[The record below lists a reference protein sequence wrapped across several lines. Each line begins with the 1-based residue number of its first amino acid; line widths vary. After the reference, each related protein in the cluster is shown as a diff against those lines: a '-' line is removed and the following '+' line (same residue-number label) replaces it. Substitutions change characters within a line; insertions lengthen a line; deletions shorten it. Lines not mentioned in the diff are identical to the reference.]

1 MSPGDIFFIYLIK
14 VVKYKVARFVNVKK
28 LEEVKREK
36 VTYENDIENMVNE
49 KDKNSSHFNI
59 GKIKKV
65 KSRKEIREERKRE
78 KEIKKDLKKETKKIK
93 KNIPDLSPLEDI
105 NDNNAIRTKDGI
117 IDIYQ
122 IPSFDISSMNIY
134 EAKGGILAFTKLLK
148 MYKSNLKIIAMNFP
162 TNTQVQKD
170 FIRRMINSC
179 NDEVREEWLKKEYR
193 RLEAIEVLRSDR
205 EYYCMIFAN
214 DEKDFESKNEMLLRC
229 SKNLGLMR
237 IDREKKLKIIYK
249 LNNMNSKIN

>member
-1 MSPGDIFFIYLIK
+1 M
-14 VVKYKVARFVNVKK
+14 KYKVARFVNIKK

-65 KSRKEIREERKRE
+65 KSNDSNKAKKSRKEIREERKRE

-105 NDNNAIRTKDGI
+105 NDDNAIRTKDGI

-170 FIRRMINSC
+170 FIKRKLNSC
-179 NDEVREEWLKKEYR
+179 DNEVRKEWLEKEYR
-193 RLEAIEVLRSDR
+193 RLEAIEILRSDR
-205 EYYCMIFAN
+205 EYYCMIFAD
-214 DEKDFESKNEMLLRC
+214 DEKDFENKKELLLRC
-229 SKNLGLMR
+229 SRNLGLIS
-237 IDREKKLKIIYK
+237 IDREKKLMIMYK
-249 LNNMNSKIN
+249 LNNMNSKI

>member
-1 MSPGDIFFIYLIK
+1 M
-14 VVKYKVARFVNVKK
+14 KYKVARFVNVKK

-65 KSRKEIREERKRE
+65 KSNEANKVKKSRKEIREERKRE

-179 NDEVREEWLKKEYR
+179 NDEVREEWLEKEYR